1 MPSIVSIRRRTFLAG
16 SAGALAAAAQMRS
29 YTPAMAQEKTEAAKP
44 LPGYV
49 ELKNP
54 DALIVHSA
62 NTIETKRDFIG
73 TSGITPNSIAFVRNN
88 LSPPNADVVRN
99 ADAWEVSLEGVAN
112 PRRINLGELKKMG
125 VVSVATVLQCS
136 GNGRALFDHKASGT
150 QWETGAAA
158 NVLWSGVP
166 LRTVVE
172 ALGGPVE
179 AAKFMTNTGGETLP
193 EGVDPKTVVVE
204 RSVPLDYALEHA
216 IMAWEMNGVPV
227 PLAHGGPLRVVT
239 PGYYGVNNV
248 KYVKRVALTTAETD
262 AKIMASGYR
271 VRPVGVEG
279 DPSQPTMWEMK
290 VKSWVTHPLADAQSG
305 KLQINGVAFGGI
317 NALKGVEV
325 TTDGGKTWQ
334 QAELLGPDMGRFAW
348 RPFVLMADLP
358 PGTHVIASR
367 ASDSAGR
374 VQDETTEPNH
384 RGYDYSGWQRLAVEV
399 TLA

>member
-1 MPSIVSIRRRTFLAG
+1 MVSIVSIRRRSFLAG
-16 SAGALAAAAQMRS
+16 SAGALAAAAHIRS
-29 YTPAMAQEKTEAAKP
+29 GTAVNAQEAESARP
-44 LPGYV
+44 LPDYV

-54 DALIVHSA
+54 DALIVHSG
-62 NTIETKRDFIG
+62 NTIETKREFIG

-88 LSPPNADVVRN
+88 LQPPDASVVANADS
-99 ADAWEVSLEGVAN
+99 WEISFEGVAS
-112 PRRINLGELKKMG
+112 PRQMTLGDLKKMD
-125 VVSVATVLQCS
+125 VTTIATVLQCS

-158 NVLWSGVP
+158 NVLWSGIP

-172 ALGGPVE
+172 ALGGP
-179 AAKFMTNTGGETLP
+179 ADGAKFMTNTGGETLP

-204 RSVPLDYALEHA
+204 RSVPLDYALENA
-216 IMAWEMNGVPV
+216 ILAWEMNGVPV

-248 KYVKRVALTTAETD
+248 KYVKRVALTEAETD

-279 DPSQPTMWEMK
+279 APDQPSMWEMK
-290 VKSWVTHPLADAQSG
+290 VKSWVTHPLVDTASG
-305 KLQINGVAFGGI
+305 KVRIHGVAFGGI
-317 NALKGVEV
+317 NALKSVEV
-325 TTDGGKTWQ
+325 TADGGETWQ

-348 RPFVLMADLP
+348 RPFVLMADLQ
-358 PGTHVIASR
+358 PGKHVIASR
-367 ASDSAGR
+367 ATDSAGR

-384 RGYDYSGWQRLAVEV
+384 RGYDYSGWRRLAVEV
-399 TLA
+399 TVA

>member
-1 MPSIVSIRRRTFLAG
+1 MVTILRIRRRSLLAG
-16 SAGALAAAAQMRS
+16 TAGAVAAAAYMRS
-29 YTPAMAQEKTEAAKP
+29 GAPVQAQESEAAKP

-54 DALIVHSA
+54 EALIVHSG
-62 NTIETKRDFIG
+62 NTIETKREFIG

-88 LSPPNADVVRN
+88 LTPPDAEVVRN
-99 ADAWEVSLEGVAN
+99 ADSWEVSFEGVAN
-112 PRRINLGELKKMG
+112 PRSMTLGELKKMG
-125 VVSVATVLQCS
+125 AVTVASVLQCS
-136 GNGRALFDHKASGT
+136 GNGRAFFDHKASGT
-150 QWETGAAA
+150 QWSTGAAA
-158 NVLWSGVP
+158 NVLWSGIP

-172 ALGGPVE
+172 ALGGPVA

-204 RSVPLDYALEHA
+204 RSVPLDYAMENVLL
-216 IMAWEMNGVPV
+216 AWEMNGVPV

-239 PGYYGVNNV
+239 PGFYGVNNV
-248 KYVKRVALTTAETD
+248 KYVKRVALTEAETD

-279 DPSQPTMWEMK
+279 SPDQPTMWEMK
-290 VKSWVTHPLADAQSG
+290 VKSWVTHPLVDAASG
-305 KLQINGVAFGGI
+305 KVRIHGIAFGGI
-317 NALKGVEV
+317 NALKSVEV
-325 TTDGGKTWQ
+325 TADGGRTRN

-348 RPFVLMADLP
+348 RPFVIMTDLQ
-358 PGTHVIASR
+358 PGKHVIASR
-367 ASDSAGR
+367 ATDSEGR
-374 VQDETTEPNH
+374 VQEETTEPNQ